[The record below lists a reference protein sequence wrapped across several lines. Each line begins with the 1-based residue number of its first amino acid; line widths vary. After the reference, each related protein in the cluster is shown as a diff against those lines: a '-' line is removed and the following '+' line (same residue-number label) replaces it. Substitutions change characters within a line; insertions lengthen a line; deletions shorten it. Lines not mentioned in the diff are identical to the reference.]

1 MSDAKLAALSNRERQ
16 IVDVLFKRE
25 TATAREI
32 AEDIPDPPGYSA
44 MRSMLSRL
52 VEKEVLFADMVDG
65 RLVYRGRFSRK
76 RAQSRE
82 LQRLVDKFFGG
93 SPKAAILGLLGG
105 DGETLSKTDL
115 AEIAQLL
122 RQKKAAGDPE

>member
-52 VEKEVLFADMVDG
+52 VEKEVLFADMVAG

-76 RAQSRE
+76 RAQNRE

-93 SPKAAILGLLGG
+93 SPKAAILGLLGS
-105 DGETLSKTDL
+105 DGEALSKTDL

-122 RQKKAAGDPE
+122 RQKKAAGDSE